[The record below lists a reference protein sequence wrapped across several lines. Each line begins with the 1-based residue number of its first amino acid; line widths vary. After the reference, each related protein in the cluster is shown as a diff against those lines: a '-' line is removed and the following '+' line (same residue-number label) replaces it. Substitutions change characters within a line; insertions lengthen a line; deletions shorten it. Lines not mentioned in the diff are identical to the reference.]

1 MLMDNKQSEEAPKV
15 LLKPFMTVGPVLHYS
30 HKNVQRCWLLALG
43 VFIITCLFWSKI
55 LTGSFWPFNAEAAGS
70 AGLWGLGRYVI
81 TGVSIFE
88 YPWQILVLGLLMG
101 ILAVVPVLISQLMS
115 FAYSIPFILAVA
127 LLANLPG
134 FAVFLLISCIATA
147 SRPLRF
153 RSRFV
158 AIALCMAPE
167 LLYWGCFGGARG
179 VNPLKFGFSFTP
191 WVCAWLTSLA
201 IAGVVLGIGH
211 FTRYKPGLVWAVTSG
226 VLLITIG
233 VFDLTISFDELDYQL
248 FVAKNNPE
256 QITEFHDHSIT
267 KTLDATIKN
276 PAVRKYLLAGYFYP
290 TEPIL
295 LRAELKEKI
304 QAQLAFDR
312 WPSWLMVPKELNYQA
327 KRQQLFEQYELF
339 INRRPTSRRMP
350 IALYYKA
357 LLSEYSPDMGILGQ
371 KEILHFYSDHPFE
384 RAREIWYRLYSELPG
399 SGESLE
405 ARWRIAKH
413 WAGQGRF
420 ARADELL
427 GEAQSMLSAQLK
439 AFEKEPAPGD
449 TLLSPFQPPAE
460 TAMTAFKL
468 RELQRK
474 LNHLRTLIGKNNR
487 TDDSDSRKRL
497 AKFVM
502 LNPHSRRFYEELDEL
517 LAQTGDDD
525 FLRDNI
531 LLAQVKLIADEQRRA
546 EELEQLH
553 REFQKTDG
561 GMEALYELALLKI
574 SFWRQQDDANIEEK
588 KKYLAD
594 ARATLSSFLGLYP
607 DSFCADQVKKNL
619 DDLPSAQ

>member
-1 MLMDNKQSEEAPKV
+1 MLMDNKQSEEPPQPV
-15 LLKPFMTVGPVLHYS
+15 LKSFMTVGPALHYS

-43 VFIITCLFWSKI
+43 AFIITCLFWSKI
-55 LTGSFWPFNAEAAGS
+55 LTGTFWVFNAEAAGS
-70 AGLWGLGRYVI
+70 AGMCRLGRYVI

-101 ILAVVPVLISQLMS
+101 ILAVVPVLVSQLMS
-115 FAYSIPFILAVA
+115 FAYSIPFILAAA

-134 FAVFLLISCIATA
+134 FAIFLLISCIATA

-167 LLYWGCFGGARG
+167 LIYWGYFGGARG
-179 VNPLKFGFSFTP
+179 ADPLKFGFSFTP
-191 WVCAWLTSLA
+191 WICAWLTSLA
-201 IAGVVLGIGH
+201 IAGVILGIGH
-211 FTRYKPGLVWAVTSG
+211 FTRYKPGLVWVVTFV
-226 VLLITIG
+226 VLLIAVG

-248 FVAKNNPE
+248 YVAKNNPE

-267 KTLDATIKN
+267 NAIDETIKN
-276 PAVRKYLLAGYFYP
+276 PAVKKYLLAGYFYP

-304 QAQLAFDR
+304 QTQLAFDR
-312 WPSWLMVPKELNYQA
+312 WPSWLIVPPELKYQV
-327 KRQQLFEQYELF
+327 KRQWLLEQYDLF

-357 LLSEYSPDMGILGQ
+357 LLSEYSPDMGILWQ
-371 KEILHFYSDHPFE
+371 KEILHFYNDYPYE
-384 RAREIWYRLYSELPG
+384 RSREIWYRLYSEFGG
-399 SGESLE
+399 SSESLE

-420 ARADELL
+420 DQADELL
-427 GEAQSMLSAQLK
+427 SEAQSMLSARLK
-439 AFEKEPAPGD
+439 AFEKAPVPAD
-449 TLLSPFQPPAE
+449 TLLSPFQPPAG

-474 LNHLRTLIGKNNR
+474 LNRLRSLIGKDNR
-487 TDDSDSRKRL
+487 TDDGDSQKRL
-497 AKFVM
+497 ARFAM
-502 LNPHSRRFYEELDEL
+502 LNPHSRRFSEQLDEL
-517 LAQTGDDD
+517 LAQTSDGD

-531 LLAQVKLIADEQRRA
+531 LLAKVTLIADEQRRA
-546 EELEQLH
+546 ERLDQLH
-553 REFQKTDG
+553 KKFQSTDG
-561 GMEALYELALLKI
+561 GMEALYQLALLKI
-574 SFWRQQDDANIEEK
+574 SFWRQQDDANTEEK
-588 KKYLAD
+588 KKYLTD
-594 ARATLSSFLGLYP
+594 ARATLTSFLALYP
-607 DSFCADQVKKNL
+607 DSFFAEQVKKNL
-619 DDLPSAQ
+619 DDLPGVE